1 MPRREEN
8 IYKRRDGRWEGRVLI
23 NSRYHSV
30 YARSY
35 AEVKQKLRSYSDTTK
50 TSIQANRHTVSE
62 YANQWLA
69 SVKLKCKAST
79 HNKYSNICK
88 NHIIPIIG
96 KYRISDLLLT
106 HIEGML
112 ELREYLSSKTRSD
125 ILCVVKMIISYAQQS
140 GCSCQMNLKSL
151 AIRLPKSEMHVLSLS
166 EQKRLTEFLLSEQTL
181 RSAGVL
187 LALSTGIRIGE
198 LCALRRK
205 DISFESGLL
214 HIGATMQRIQ
224 TEDLIKRTEVV
235 ISEPKSACS
244 IRDIPLS
251 ENHIAFF
258 KQFYETMPNEAFLL
272 SGEVSHF
279 TEPAA
284 LRYYFGKLTN
294 ACELEGVHFHTLR
307 HTFATRCV
315 EAGVDIKTLSEI
327 LGHENVKITLD
338 RYVHSSMDFKRQNME
353 KLYAYSPSLLPS

>member
-1 MPRREEN
+1 MPRRGEN
-8 IYKRRDGRWEGRVLI
+8 IYKRRDGRWEGRIL
-23 NSRYHSV
+23 SDSGYHSV
-30 YARSY
+30 YAHSY
-35 AEVKQKLRSYSDTTK
+35 SEVKQKLRIYSITDKPTK
-50 TSIQANRHTVSE
+50 ANRQTVAE
-62 YANQWLA
+62 YAVQWLA
-69 SVKLKCKAST
+69 TVKLKCKAST
-79 HNKYSNICK
+79 HNKYYNICK
-88 NHIIPIIG
+88 NHIIPFIG
-96 KYRISDLLLT
+96 KYRLAELSAS
-106 HIEGML
+106 HIEDML
-112 ELREYLSSKTRSD
+112 EQRETLSPKTKSD

-140 GCSCQMNLKSL
+140 GCPCQINLKSL
-151 AIRLPKSEMHVLSLS
+151 AIRLPKGSMRVLSVP
-166 EQKRLTEFLLSEQTL
+166 EQQRLTEWLLAEQTL

-214 HIGATMQRIQ
+214 HIGSTMQRIQ
-224 TEDLIKRTEVV
+224 TDDPVKRTKVV
-235 ISEPKSACS
+235 MSEPKSACS

-251 ENHIAFF
+251 EQHIAFF
-258 KQFYETMPNEAFLL
+258 SQFYEDLPKEAFLL
-272 SGEVSHF
+272 TGEVSHF

-284 LRYYFGKLTN
+284 LRYYFGKLTD
-294 ACELEGVHFHTLR
+294 ACEFEGVHFHTLR

-353 KLYAYSPSLLPS
+353 KLCAYSPSLLPS

>member
-1 MPRREEN
+1 MPRRGEN
-8 IYKRRDGRWEGRVLI
+8 IYKRRDGRWEGRILI
-23 NSRYHSV
+23 DSRYHSV
-30 YARSY
+30 YAHSY
-35 AEVKQKLRSYSDTTK
+35 SEVKQKLRNYSITDKPTK
-50 TSIQANRHTVSE
+50 ANRQTVAE
-62 YANQWLA
+62 YAVQWLA
-69 SVKLKCKAST
+69 TVKLKCKAST

-88 NHIIPIIG
+88 NHISPIIG
-96 KYRISDLLLT
+96 KYGLDELSAF
-106 HIEGML
+106 HIEDML
-112 ELREYLSSKTRSD
+112 EQRESLAPKTKID
-125 ILCVVKMIISYAQQS
+125 ILCVAKMIISYAQQS
-140 GCSCQMNLKSL
+140 GCPCQINLKAL
-151 AIRLPKSEMHVLSLS
+151 AIRLPKGTMRVLSVPK
-166 EQKRLTEFLLSEQTL
+166 QQRLTEQLLAEQTL

-224 TEDLIKRTEVV
+224 LENSDVRTKVV

-251 ENHIAFF
+251 AQHISYFR
-258 KQFYETMPNEAFLL
+258 QFYENLPDGAFLL
-272 SGEVSHF
+272 TGEVSRF

-284 LRYYFGKLTN
+284 LRYYFGKLTE

-338 RYVHSSMDFKRQNME
+338 RYVHSSMDFKRQNIE
-353 KLYAYSPSLLPS
+353 KLCAYSPSLLPS

>member
-1 MPRREEN
+1 MSRRGEN
-8 IYKRRDGRWEGRVLI
+8 IYKRRDGRWEGRILI
-23 NSRYHSV
+23 DSRYHSV
-30 YARSY
+30 YAHSY
-35 AEVKQKLRSYSDTTK
+35 SEVKQKLRNYSDTTK
-50 TSIQANRHTVSE
+50 STAKANRQTVAE
-62 YANQWLA
+62 YAIQWLA
-69 SVKLKCKAST
+69 TVKLKCKAST

-88 NHIIPIIG
+88 NHIFPIIG
-96 KYRISDLLLT
+96 KYNLDELSAF
-106 HIEGML
+106 HIEDML
-112 ELREYLSSKTRSD
+112 EQRKSLSPKTRSD

-140 GCSCQMNLKSL
+140 GCPCQINLKAL
-151 AIRLPKSEMHVLSLS
+151 AIRLPKGTMRVLSVP
-166 EQKRLTEFLLSEQTL
+166 EQQRLTGRLLAEQTL

-205 DISFESGLL
+205 DISFENGLL

-224 TEDLIKRTEVV
+224 TDDLIKRTQVI

-251 ENHIAFF
+251 AQHISYFR
-258 KQFYETMPNEAFLL
+258 QFYENLPDGAFLL
-272 SGEVSHF
+272 TGEISRF

-284 LRYYFGKLTN
+284 LRYYVGKLTE

-353 KLYAYSPSLLPS
+353 KLCAYSPSLLPS

>member
-1 MPRREEN
+1 MPRRGEN
-8 IYKRRDGRWEGRVLI
+8 IYKRRDGRWEGRILI
-23 NSRYHSV
+23 GSRYHSV
-30 YARSY
+30 YAHSY
-35 AEVKQKLRSYSDTTK
+35 SEVKQKLRNYSDTTK
-50 TSIQANRHTVSE
+50 STAKANRQTVAE
-62 YANQWLA
+62 YAIQWLA
-69 SVKLKCKAST
+69 TVKLKCKAST
-79 HNKYSNICK
+79 HNKYSNTCK
-88 NHIIPIIG
+88 NHIIPVLG
-96 KYRISDLLLT
+96 RYRISELT
-106 HIEGML
+106 ASNIEYML
-112 ELREYLSSKTRSD
+112 EQLKSLSPKTRSD

-140 GCSCQMNLKSL
+140 GCSCQINLKAL
-151 AIRLPKSEMHVLSLS
+151 AIRLPKGTMRVLSIS
-166 EQKRLTEFLLSEQTL
+166 EQQRLTERLLAEQTL
-181 RSAGVL
+181 RSVGVM

-224 TEDLIKRTEVV
+224 LENSDVRTKVV

-251 ENHIAFF
+251 AQLISYFR
-258 KQFYETMPNEAFLL
+258 QFYENLPDGAFLL
-272 SGEVSHF
+272 TGEVSRF

-284 LRYYFGKLTN
+284 LRYYFGKLTE

-353 KLYAYSPSLLPS
+353 KLCAYSPSLLPS